1 MGDTAI
7 VQCGSLSTKPEGVF
21 KEKAMTSTNKIEG
34 NGVIKN
40 YIDIKAKFPQAKGIN
55 AISDISEG
63 DVLCNHPDL
72 FVVATKE
79 IIERFNKEWLPHY
92 FIVANVGKEY
102 ICKADVK

>member
-1 MGDTAI
+1 
-7 VQCGSLSTKPEGVF
+7 
-21 KEKAMTSTNKIEG
+21 MTSTNKIEV
-34 NGVIKN
+34 NGVIKS

-55 AISDISEG
+55 AIGDISEG

-79 IIERFNKEWLPHY
+79 IIERFNEELLPYY

-102 ICKADVK
+102 ICKVDVK